1 MKVWRPTRTSK
12 MCELCLNKKRNHPT
26 IFYLIYGRHNLKGTL
41 GTWVEYPMTHSQ
53 TTLTDQA
60 EKILKSW
67 GLKKRHLAGRD
78 FWSPWSVDKR
88 RNVPGNI
95 SSIRQQCAV
104 CENLIRPALIRADET
119 LSHFSRRLRTTSP
132 PSIDSTCR
140 WKNPTSRQISSFFAR
155 PHYFKEFL
163 LYFGTLLLSSF
174 VGATFCLGHVAG
186 RILQGVAKRRV
197 AIWQAVAV
205 AEVAKAQKTT
215 PGIPLN

>member
-1 MKVWRPTRTSK
+1 
-12 MCELCLNKKRNHPT
+12 
-26 IFYLIYGRHNLKGTL
+26 
-41 GTWVEYPMTHSQ
+41 MTHSQ
-53 TTLTDQA
+53 TTVTDQV

-132 PSIDSTCR
+132 PSIEPPAGEKIQLLAR
-140 WKNPTSRQISSFFAR
+140 SR
-155 PHYFKEFL
+155 PFL
-163 LYFGTLLLSSF
+163 LGLTILRNSYCTLELFCCPVLLGPHF
-174 VGATFCLGHVAG
+174 AWAMWRGAFCRGWQKGGWPYG
-186 RILQGVAKRRV
+186 RQ
-197 AIWQAVAV
+197 
-205 AEVAKAQKTT
+205 
-215 PGIPLN
+215 

>member
-1 MKVWRPTRTSK
+1 
-12 MCELCLNKKRNHPT
+12 
-26 IFYLIYGRHNLKGTL
+26 
-41 GTWVEYPMTHSQ
+41 MTHSQ
-53 TTLTDQA
+53 TTVTDQV

-215 PGIPLN
+215 PGIPPCKLAELRPGS